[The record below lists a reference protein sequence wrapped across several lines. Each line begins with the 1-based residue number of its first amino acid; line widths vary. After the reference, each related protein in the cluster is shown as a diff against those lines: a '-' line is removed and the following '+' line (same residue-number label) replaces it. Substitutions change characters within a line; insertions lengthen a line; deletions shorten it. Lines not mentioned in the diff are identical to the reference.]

1 MHPLQDEVISANGLW
16 RARQGDETTCLIDGR
31 LSAGSGKGCS
41 SQAAIELIVEEA
53 IEVCFPRAACQRCL
67 GVACATRCP
76 RAAADGDAQA
86 AKPPDDHRRL
96 IVD

>member
-1 MHPLQDEVISANGLW
+1 MGFGE
-16 RARQGDETTCLIDGR
+16 RQGDETTCLIDGR

-67 GVACATRCP
+67 GVACA
-76 RAAADGDAQA
+76 RAAAEGHAQA